1 MDYQTFNEIFN
12 RFVFGTS
19 KAKLLENIAENPERY
34 LGIFRPT
41 KPKTKL
47 LQNLL
52 TSHEIKFGDAF
63 EELIGKYL
71 EEHNFSLL
79 PISNSKEILYYNSKK
94 EWETLKLDQF
104 AEKDNTYYFIE
115 QKMRD
120 DHDSAKKRE
129 QIDNFE
135 RKLETL
141 IYLCSKN
148 TQVQGYFYFIDESLN
163 KNQNYYKEELQKL
176 SDRYGVPL
184 SLCYGKE
191 LFENLNIL
199 QVWDEVLNHLTRW
212 RETLPDLSS
221 LNFDENPLESFQ
233 EIKDLAPSVYR
244 KLLDDDGI
252 FNLVL
257 ILFPEQKVLKKL
269 AEYFRQQNKTIYQQ
283 LESKLEE
290 RLSSTQNHQK
300 PLS

>member
-63 EELIGKYL
+63 ECLIEQYL
-71 EEHNFSLL
+71 KEHSFL
-79 PISNSKEILYYNSKK
+79 PLSKKIPYYNKDK
-94 EWETLKLDQF
+94 EKRESLELDQF
-104 AEKDNTYYFIE
+104 AKKDNTYYFME

-120 DHDSAKKRE
+120 DHDSAKKRG

-135 RKLETL
+135 RKLEAL
-141 IYLCSKN
+141 IHYYGEN
-148 TQVQGYFYFIDESLN
+148 IQGYYFIDESLN

-176 SDRYGVPL
+176 SADYGVPL
-184 SLCYGKE
+184 SLRYGKE
-191 LFENLNIL
+191 LFESLNIP
-199 QVWDEVLNHLTRW
+199 QVWDEVLTHLVRW
-212 RETLPDLSS
+212 REILPDLPS
-221 LNFDENPLESFQ
+221 LNFDENPLESFR

-244 KLLDDDGI
+244 KLLDNDEI

-257 ILFPEQKVLKKL
+257 ILFPEQKVLKML
-269 AEYFRQQNKTIYQQ
+269 MEYFRQQNKTIYQQ
-283 LESKLEE
+283 LASKLEE
-290 RLSSTQNHQK
+290 RL
-300 PLS
+300 LSLR

>member
-63 EELIGKYL
+63 EYLIEQYL
-71 EEHNFSLL
+71 KEHNFSPL
-79 PISNSKEILYYNSKK
+79 SKKIPYYNKNK
-94 EWETLKLDQF
+94 EKRESLELDQL
-104 AEKDNTYYFIE
+104 AKKDNTYYFIE

-120 DHDSAKKRE
+120 DHDSAKKRG

-135 RKLETL
+135 RKLEAL
-141 IYLCSKN
+141 IHRYGEN
-148 TQVQGYFYFIDESLN
+148 IQGYFYFIDEGLN

-176 SDRYGVPL
+176 SVGYGVPL

-199 QVWDEVLNHLTRW
+199 QVWDEVLNHL
-212 RETLPDLSS
+212 
-221 LNFDENPLESFQ
+221 
-233 EIKDLAPSVYR
+233 A
-244 KLLDDDGI
+244 
-252 FNLVL
+252 
-257 ILFPEQKVLKKL
+257 
-269 AEYFRQQNKTIYQQ
+269 A
-283 LESKLEE
+283 
-290 RLSSTQNHQK
+290 
-300 PLS
+300 

>member
-63 EELIGKYL
+63 ECLIEQYL
-71 EEHNFSLL
+71 KEHNFL
-79 PISNSKEILYYNSKK
+79 PLSKK
-94 EWETLKLDQF
+94 IPFYNKDKEKMESLELDQF
-104 AEKDNTYYFIE
+104 AEKDNAYYFIE

-120 DHDSAKKRE
+120 DHDSAKKRG

-135 RKLETL
+135 RKLEVL
-141 IYLCSKN
+141 IHHYGEN
-148 TQVQGYFYFIDESLN
+148 IQGYFYFIDESLN

-176 SDRYGVPL
+176 SVDYGVPL

-191 LFENLNIL
+191 LFEDLNIP
-199 QVWDEVLNHLTRW
+199 QVWDEILNHLARW
-212 RETLPDLSS
+212 RETLPDLPS
-221 LNFDENPLESFQ
+221 LNFDENPLESFK
-233 EIKDLAPSVYR
+233 EIKDLTPSVYR
-244 KLLDDDGI
+244 KLLDNDEI

-257 ILFPEQKVLKKL
+257 ILFPEQKVLKML

-283 LESKLEE
+283 LASKLAE
-290 RLSSTQNHQK
+290 RLLLTQNH
-300 PLS
+300 

>member
-1 MDYQTFNEIFN
+1 MDYQTFNKIFN

-41 KPKTKL
+41 KPETKL

-52 TSHEIKFGDAF
+52 TSREIKFGDAF
-63 EELIGKYL
+63 EHLIGEYL
-71 EEHNFSLL
+71 KEHNFSLL
-79 PISNSKEILYYNSKK
+79 PKKIPYYNKGK
-94 EWETLKLDQF
+94 EKFLKLDQF
-104 AEKDNTYYFIE
+104 AKKDNTYYFIE

-120 DHDSAKKRE
+120 DHDSTKKE
-129 QIDNFE
+129 GQIANFK
-135 RKLETL
+135 RKLEIL
-141 IYLCSKN
+141 ISCYGKN
-148 TQVQGYFYFIDESLN
+148 IQGYFYFIDESLN

-176 SDRYGVPL
+176 SVDYGVPL

-199 QVWDEVLNHLTRW
+199 QVWDEILNHLARW
-212 RETLPDLSS
+212 RETLPDLPS
-221 LNFDENPLESFQ
+221 LNFDENPSESFQ
-233 EIKDLAPSVYR
+233 EIKYLAPKVYR
-244 KLLDDDGI
+244 KLLDNDEI

-269 AEYFRQQNKTIYQQ
+269 AEYFRQQTRTIYQQ
-283 LESKLEE
+283 LASKLEK
-290 RLSSTQNHQK
+290 RLSSKENHQK